1 MFGLFIVLSTLTSI
15 KADLPLFIVGGRCPP
30 VSGVTNFDANQYIGE
45 WFQLSSLP
53 FIFVNSA
60 DRCILANYTSLPNG
74 NIGVDNSGISHW
86 TGIRSGAKGEAALI
100 DGNTK
105 GELNV
110 QFYVSPSTT
119 AEPNYFILGTDY
131 VEYTYVWSCR
141 NMYFGYIPQ
150 LWILN
155 RQPKRSATYIMQQ
168 EQAAIDILKSFG
180 YKDGVKVESN
190 MITTSQENCDY
201 TD

>member
-1 MFGLFIVLSTLTSI
+1 MFGLFFVLSTLTSI
-15 KADLPLFIVGGRCPP
+15 KADFPLFIFGDHCPT
-30 VSGVTNFDANQYIGE
+30 VSGVANFDANQYTGE

-53 FIFVNSA
+53 FIFVSSA
-60 DRCILANYTSLPNG
+60 DRCILANYTLLPNG
-74 NIGVDNSGISHW
+74 NIGVDNSGINHW
-86 TGIRSGAKGEAALI
+86 TGVRSGAEGEAALI

-119 AEPNYFILGTDY
+119 AEPNYFILDTDY
-131 VEYTYVWSCR
+131 VEYAYVWSCR
-141 NMYFGYIPQ
+141 SLFFAHIPQ

-155 RQPKRSATYIMQQ
+155 REPNRSPEYILQQ
-168 EQAAIDILKSFG
+168 EQAAIDILISFG
-180 YKDGVKVESN
+180 YEDEHRVSNN

-201 TD
+201 TN